1 MSHSTFFHVPRIGCY
16 RCSPLSCRCCSWSTL
31 CVQHVAGVL
40 LSESEM
46 EWTCVPARV
55 LGESWPTKHS
65 KANQAQ
71 AAVRSTLRNSRTRE
85 DLKQQQAHN
94 GMHQY
99 HHQAFL
105 LLLTLSL
112 KDPLVVTASICR
124 KKNVFSAFF
133 AKEMF

>member
-1 MSHSTFFHVPRIGCY
+1 MVATGAPP
-16 RCSPLSCRCCSWSTL
+16 SPAAAAPGVHTL

-46 EWTCVPARV
+46 EEWTCVPARV

-94 GMHQY
+94 GMH
-99 HHQAFL
+99 
-105 LLLTLSL
+105 
-112 KDPLVVTASICR
+112 
-124 KKNVFSAFF
+124 
-133 AKEMF
+133 

>member
-1 MSHSTFFHVPRIGCY
+1 M
-16 RCSPLSCRCCSWSTL
+16 

-46 EWTCVPARV
+46 EEWTCVPARV

-85 DLKQQQAHN
+85 DLKQQQQAHN
-94 GMHQY
+94 GMH
-99 HHQAFL
+99 
-105 LLLTLSL
+105 
-112 KDPLVVTASICR
+112 
-124 KKNVFSAFF
+124 
-133 AKEMF
+133 

>member
-1 MSHSTFFHVPRIGCY
+1 M
-16 RCSPLSCRCCSWSTL
+16 

-85 DLKQQQAHN
+85 DLKQQQQASTQWNALVPSPGLPFASYTEFKRPFGCYCKHFVGKRGKECFKRIDVLIFQ
-94 GMHQY
+94 GMGKI
-99 HHQAFL
+99 FKL
-105 LLLTLSL
+105 F
-112 KDPLVVTASICR
+112 
-124 KKNVFSAFF
+124 N
-133 AKEMF
+133 

>member
-1 MSHSTFFHVPRIGCY
+1 M
-16 RCSPLSCRCCSWSTL
+16 
-31 CVQHVAGVL
+31 AGVL

-46 EWTCVPARV
+46 EEWTCVPARV

-85 DLKQQQAHN
+85 DLKQQQQAHN
-94 GMHQY
+94 GMHYY